1 MKVSIVFSLTNFG
14 FAFGLDL
21 LSGKNTPP
29 RTPHQSDLFLDFFQ
43 LLGLPEWANVR
54 DILWKGRGL
63 RSG

>member
-14 FAFGLDL
+14 FPFGLDL

-29 RTPHQSDLFLDFFQ
+29 AQSDLFLDFFQ